1 MNIKKVLLPVPIVA
15 VALAA
20 AALVAALVTGCG
32 GKQTPVARVQVD
44 PPLVHLPFSQA
55 RTVRLTWT
63 PSAPLEGETPTV
75 FVHLLEI
82 KDKKK
87 VSRTFDHPF
96 PQRWR
101 EGAPLTDDF
110 KVYQSA
116 LAPPLPAGKY
126 QVVIGLY
133 GKDGKRWALDGLGE
147 PVGRTEYNA
156 FTIEVP
162 AHTPGPR
169 FAFSPTWG
177 PIDPGGDRQV
187 LARRW
192 MADRGAIR
200 VLDQHGPGVV
210 WLMVQIPAMDHTD
223 YRLALAPGASVPTVL
238 VQSNCGGTEANLSGP
253 GIHEVE
259 VVMDTPPP
267 DGVCRVEL
275 SANFTLQS
283 QNAVGGKRS
292 ISLENI
298 AWLPAGTAGSRT
310 PQQQPA
316 GTPSSP
322 SAPQ

>member
-1 MNIKKVLLPVPIVA
+1 MNVKKVLLPASLVTLALA

-20 AALVAALVTGCG
+20 GCG
-32 GKQTPVARVQVD
+32 GKQTPVARVTVA
-44 PPLVHLPFSQA
+44 PPVVQLPSAQA
-55 RTVRLTWT
+55 RIVRLTWT

-75 FVHLLEI
+75 FVHLLDD

-87 VSRTFDHPF
+87 VSRTFDHPL
-96 PQRWR
+96 PSRWR
-101 EGAPLTDDF
+101 EGEPITDEF

-147 PVGRTEYNA
+147 SVGRTEYNA

-162 AHTPGPR
+162 AQSPGPR

-187 LARRW
+187 MARRW
-192 MADRGAIR
+192 MAEQGAIR
-200 VLDQHGPGVV
+200 VLDQPGPGVV
-210 WLMVQIPAMDHTD
+210 WLMVQIPPMDRPD
-223 YRLALAPGASVPTVL
+223 FRLALAPGASVPNVL
-238 VQSNCGGTEANLSGP
+238 VQSNCGGTEANISGP
-253 GIHEVE
+253 GNHEME

-275 SANFTLQS
+275 SANFTIQS
-283 QNAVGGKRS
+283 QTAVGPKRS

-298 AWLPAGTAGSRT
+298 AWLPGGTRPSAL
-310 PQQQPA
+310 QPA
-316 GTPSSP
+316 NAADTPSSP